1 MQKDEDAMWG
11 LLKYKTNMNI
21 LKERGFE
28 MNLYLKLE
36 YGCKGGMMGATKF
49 KVEIQRRKIQA
60 LQKWPK

>member
-1 MQKDEDAMWG
+1 
-11 LLKYKTNMNI
+11 MNI

-36 YGCKGGMMGATKF
+36 YGCKGGMMGTTKF
-49 KVEIQRRKIQA
+49 KVEIQRRKIQV

>member
-1 MQKDEDAMWG
+1 
-11 LLKYKTNMNI
+11 MNI
-21 LKERGFE
+21 LKERGFQ

>member
-1 MQKDEDAMWG
+1 
-11 LLKYKTNMNI
+11 MNI

-36 YGCKGGMMGATKF
+36 YDCKGGMMGAPKF
-49 KVEIQRRKIQA
+49 KVQIQRGKIQV